1 MQSKEYDAVHIGHY
15 TKDTIV
21 TLKGGTRI
29 VDGGGFNYGAH
40 ATHALGL
47 DVLAVT
53 RLAEEDSHVI
63 DELENFGIKTKAVF
77 TEKSTCLKMDYPT
90 ENPDER
96 IFTVTSVAEH
106 FEVSDIKD
114 IKGKVFIAAPSFL
127 GEMDKSFIKAMKERC
142 RYLALDVQGFVRVV
156 YGNSVK
162 YEQWKEQKEILPMV
176 DFFKVDIAEAEFMT
190 GTKDRHEAAKILK
203 TMGPSE
209 IVLTHKSG
217 ILIYDGN
224 DFYEAEFHPKE
235 LIGRS
240 GRGDTCIST
249 YSGCRLSMK
258 PAEAV
263 IWTAALASLKM
274 EKEGPFDR
282 TKKDVEKMIAE
293 KYQQSGF

>member
-1 MQSKEYDAVHIGHY
+1 MDNKVYDTVHIGHY

-47 DVLAVT
+47 DVLAIT
-53 RLAEEDSHVI
+53 RLAKEDSHVV
-63 DELENFGIKTKAVF
+63 DELNRTGIKTSAVY
-77 TEKSTCLKMDYPT
+77 TDKSTCLKMDYPT

-96 IFTVTSVAEH
+96 IFTVTSVAAP
-106 FEVSDIKD
+106 FEASDIQN
-114 IKGKVFIAAPSFL
+114 IRGKAFVAAPSFL
-127 GEMDKSFIKAMKERC
+127 GEMDMTFIKAMKERC

-156 YGNSVK
+156 YGNTVK
-162 YEQWKEQKEILPMV
+162 YEQWKEQREILPMV

-190 GTKDRHEAAKILK
+190 GTKDRHEAAKMLK
-203 TMGPSE
+203 AMGPAE

-217 ILIYDGN
+217 LLIYDGKEY
-224 DFYEAEFHPKE
+224 FEAEFHPKE

-249 YSGCRLSMK
+249 YSGCRLSMPPEK
-258 PAEAV
+258 AV

-274 EKEGPFDR
+274 EKEGPFTG
-282 TKKDVEKMIAE
+282 TKKDVENMIAG
-293 KYQQSGF
+293 KYKIEI